1 MLHLS
6 DKDSF
11 DSLLKVNHLPCTCIC
26 FLFSCVCLYITKDL
40 SERIQV
46 GLREKKKKKVVWIN
60 ENIVR
65 NKIIWEKSY
74 RMM

>member
-1 MLHLS
+1 M
-6 DKDSF
+6 
-11 DSLLKVNHLPCTCIC
+11 
-26 FLFSCVCLYITKDL
+26 
-40 SERIQV
+40 